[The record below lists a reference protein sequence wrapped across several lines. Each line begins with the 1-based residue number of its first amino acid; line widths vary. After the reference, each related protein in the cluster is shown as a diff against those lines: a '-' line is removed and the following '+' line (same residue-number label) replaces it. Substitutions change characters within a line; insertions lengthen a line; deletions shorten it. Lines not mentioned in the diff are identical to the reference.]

1 MLSKQPQAMQLRYL
15 QTLANIAGDK
25 SSTIVFPLPIDLLSA
40 MRARGPSPRLPKP
53 GRLASGAPLG
63 GRRARLR
70 HLPPRADA
78 AALVRRPSNRPES
91 RP

>member
-40 MRARGPSPRLPKP
+40 MASKRTESPSP
-53 GRLASGAPLG
+53 
-63 GRRARLR
+63 
-70 HLPPRADA
+70 
-78 AALVRRPSNRPES
+78 
-91 RP
+91 

>member
-1 MLSKQPQAMQLRYL
+1 
-15 QTLANIAGDK
+15 
-25 SSTIVFPLPIDLLSA
+25 LSA